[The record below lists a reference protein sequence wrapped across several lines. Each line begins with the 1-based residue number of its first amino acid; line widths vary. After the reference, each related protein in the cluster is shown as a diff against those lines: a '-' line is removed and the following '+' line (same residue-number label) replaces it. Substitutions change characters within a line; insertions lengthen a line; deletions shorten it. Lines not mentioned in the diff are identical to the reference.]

1 MTIVL
6 TLTVRVKEYDR
17 TKYISRGTV
26 MVAKAI
32 KDFAHDSA
40 HTDYRHERRHS
51 KPYIG
56 GNSLITQKE
65 AETKET
71 SG

>member
-1 MTIVL
+1 
-6 TLTVRVKEYDR
+6 
-17 TKYISRGTV
+17 

-40 HTDYRHERRHS
+40 HTDYRNERRHS
-51 KPYIG
+51 EPYIG